1 MFIYGGNM
9 KKQKI
14 FLKNK
19 QLLGFYLVVGVL
31 FSVISVVAPSISGE
45 LVNAVIYR
53 QGDVKVYLFLL
64 VLTYILLL
72 LFSIAVSIFFSIS
85 RLRKRMQCE
94 TNCFRHP

>member
-1 MFIYGGNM
+1 M
-9 KKQKI
+9 KKQKT

-64 VLTYILLL
+64 VLTYILYYCFPLR
-72 LFSIAVSIFFSIS
+72 ISIFFSIS

>member
-1 MFIYGGNM
+1 M

-64 VLTYILLL
+64 VLTYILYYCFPLR
-72 LFSIAVSIFFSIS
+72 ISIFSVF
-85 RLRKRMQCE
+85 
-94 TNCFRHP
+94 PD

>member
-1 MFIYGGNM
+1 M

-53 QGDVKVYLFLL
+53 QGDVKIYLFLL

-72 LFSIAVSIFFSIS
+72 LFSIADIS